1 MRSDEGP
8 GASGGLAKRLPAA
21 IVSATLMLSLASCA
35 HRDESDMNSIKASE
49 QLNLAVEAVQSA
61 TGAEWEQVTEMGPID
76 CSADLE
82 QMAVSWKA
90 TATVDRD
97 AAYTAVREALEEVG
111 FETRVLGP
119 DSRTPTVAS
128 QTGDGFGLD
137 FAYPIE
143 GGPVYLHIGSDCF
156 PLEEWPS
163 DEPDDSGP

>member
-1 MRSDEGP
+1 MRGRELR
-8 GASGGLAKRLPAA
+8 GGLAKRLPAA
-21 IVSATLMLSLASCA
+21 IVSATLMLALASCA
-35 HRDESDMNSIKASE
+35 QREESDMNSIKASE
-49 QLNLAVEAVQSA
+49 QLNVAVEAVQSA
-61 TGAEWEQVTEMGPID
+61 TGADWEQVTKMGPIG
-76 CSADLE
+76 CSPGLE

-97 AAYTAVREALEEVG
+97 AAYTAVREALEDVG
-111 FETRVLGP
+111 FETRVLGT